1 MARDSRGVVSWS
13 NDSWE
18 SMEPHRFTSVIGS
31 SLAEASAG
39 AMHCFI
45 EDNDGAFHAQLITQP
60 SIQGED
66 LTRPEGSYR
75 PNPIPFSRESCRFKA

>member
-1 MARDSRGVVSWS
+1 
-13 NDSWE
+13 
-18 SMEPHRFTSVIGS
+18 
-31 SLAEASAG
+31 
-39 AMHCFI
+39 MHCFI